1 MPAPPAKVNRV
12 SLGAPVP
19 SPEMP
24 EPPQTV
30 TWDSLQCGQP
40 EVRCLQGRGSCLSLV
55 AYLPQALVLE
65 MGPISEALE
74 QDRV

>member
-1 MPAPPAKVNRV
+1 
-12 SLGAPVP
+12 
-19 SPEMP
+19 MP

-40 EVRCLQGRGSCLSLV
+40 EVRCLQGRGSCLRLV